1 MLPGIS
7 QGGGIMAI
15 NGISSGDSGNYF
27 ASMLGTRSSTQKKS
41 SSSGSGIDAL
51 YSSGASAMSGLGD
64 YAMIQNGAYKKL
76 LNAYYN
82 KKDTT
87 EETAEQKAE
96 KINLTTSSSDAS
108 SLNQD
113 VNKLISIDVTED
125 NRASIKDSI
134 KSVVEKYNA
143 LIDSAARVDDVK
155 VLRQALWMTQDTAA
169 LAATLEDIGIS
180 VGSNNKLTFNE
191 EKFDNAQL
199 GSLNTA
205 MKGRGSYFGKLAD
218 RSATLN
224 NAAQNA
230 VSGASAK
237 SMYKSNGDYAKKTTG
252 NNIDKTE

>member
-1 MLPGIS
+1 
-7 QGGGIMAI
+7 MAI

-27 ASMLGTRSSTQKKS
+27 ASMLGTKSSTQKS
-41 SSSGSGIDAL
+41 SSSNGLDAML
-51 YSSGASAMSGLGD
+51 GSSGTSAMSGLGD
-64 YAMIQNGAYKKL
+64 YAMIQNGAYRKL

-96 KINLTTSSSDAS
+96 KINLTTSSADAS

-113 VNKLISIDVTED
+113 VNKLMAFDVTED
-125 NRASIKDSI
+125 NRASIKESI
-134 KSVVEKYNA
+134 RSVVDKYNA
-143 LIDSAARVDDVK
+143 LIDSASKVDDVK
-155 VLRQALWMTQDTAA
+155 VLRQALWMTQDTSA
-169 LAATLEDIGIS
+169 LAATLEDIGVT

-199 GSLNTA
+199 TSISTA
-205 MKGRGSYFGKLAD
+205 VTGRGSYFSKLAD

-230 VSGASAK
+230 VSGTSAK
-237 SMYKSNGDYAKKTTG
+237 SMYKSNGDYAKKVSG

>member
-1 MLPGIS
+1 
-7 QGGGIMAI
+7 MAI
-15 NGISSGDSGNYF
+15 NGISSSDSGNLF
-27 ASMLGTRSSTQKKS
+27 ASMLGTKSSTQKS
-41 SSSGSGIDAL
+41 SSSSGIDAL

-96 KINLTTSSSDAS
+96 KINLTTSSADAS

-113 VNKLISIDVTED
+113 VNKLISINVSEE

-169 LAATLEDIGIS
+169 LAATLQDIGVT
-180 VGSNNKLTFNE
+180 VGSNNKLIFNE

-199 GSLNTA
+199 SSISTA
-205 MKGRGSYFGKLAD
+205 TQGRGSYFSKLAD

-230 VSGASAK
+230 VSGTSSK
-237 SMYKSNGDYAKKTTG
+237 SMYKSNGDYQKKTTG
-252 NNIDKTE
+252 NNIDKAE

>member
-1 MLPGIS
+1 
-7 QGGGIMAI
+7 MAI
-15 NGISSGDSGNYF
+15 NGISSGDSANYF
-27 ASMLGTRSSTQKKS
+27 ASMLGTKSSTQKS
-41 SSSGSGIDAL
+41 DSSSGLDAL
-51 YSSGASAMSGLGD
+51 FSSGTSSMSGLGD
-64 YAMIQNGAYKKL
+64 YAMIQNGAYRKL

-82 KKDTT
+82 KKDTA

-113 VNKLISIDVTED
+113 VNKLISINVTEE

-143 LIDSAARVDDVK
+143 LIDSASRVDDVK

-169 LAATLEDIGIS
+169 LAATLQDIGVT

-199 GSLNTA
+199 SSISTA
-205 MKGRGSYFGKLAD
+205 ITGRGSYFGNHAD
-218 RSATLN
+218 RSAMIN

-230 VSGASAK
+230 VSGTSAK
-237 SMYKSNGDYAKKTTG
+237 SMYKSNGDYEKKTTG
-252 NNIDKTE
+252 NNIDKKE